1 MTNRKH
7 ISDVLIESKSL
18 KMMKGQ
24 AVSSHGMG
32 QMIAEQKRPL
42 FQNIAVNKGITSA
55 IPEFGPMMSLI
66 DAANIPVANAVDA
79 SQMLPS
85 EKDSN

>member
-7 ISDVLIESKSL
+7 ISDVLLESKSL

-24 AVSSHGMG
+24 AVSALGMG
-32 QMIAEQKRPL
+32 PMNNEQKPAL
-42 FQNIAVNKGITSA
+42 FQNIAVKKGITSA

-66 DAANIPVANAVDA
+66 EAANIPVANVVDA